1 MQHLEQIC
9 ILLEIVSLV
18 LTANDKIV
26 PDSLTVSWFAAWTA
40 ELALLANI
48 KIKGKYE

>member
-1 MQHLEQIC
+1 M
-9 ILLEIVSLV
+9 LEIVSLV

-26 PDSLTVSWFAAWTA
+26 PDSRTVACFPAWTA

-48 KIKGKYE
+48 KIKCKGE